1 MEKKRENS
9 REITGDEL
17 MLMILLDKLRL
28 VAIVEAVTVGAMFAL
43 LLLK

>member
-1 MEKKRENS
+1 MDKKRESS
-9 REITGDEL
+9 RKNTSDGL

-43 LLLK
+43 LFLK

>member
-1 MEKKRENS
+1 MDKRRESSREN
-9 REITGDEL
+9 TGDGL

-43 LLLK
+43 LFLK